1 MPRPVPAEAATR
13 RRARLA
19 ALLDALGAARGSRVT
34 QREFAASIG
43 REQGTVGAIL
53 GGHRA
58 LGGDVMLAIVQ
69 AYQLPPDFFDSP
81 LAPDPRPFARAAVGA
96 VPVASPVAAV
106 PRGRLESPAV
116 GVRAPPVS
124 VAYGA
129 HDPGLSEAL
138 RTLVPERAVA
148 MALDL
153 LSRRGV
159 HLDADGWARTALD
172 AQSASDHGALG
183 AWTDRAL
190 ADPESLAPARPVA
203 KSSRAVR
210 PSRGRVGGAG
220 RG

>member
-1 MPRPVPAEAATR
+1 MPRPVAADAAAR
-13 RRARLA
+13 RRQRLA
-19 ALLDALGAARGSRVT
+19 GFLDALGAARGSRVT

-69 AYQLPPDFFDSP
+69 AYGLPPDYFDGP

-96 VPVASPVAAV
+96 APVASLAPAG
-106 PRGRLESPAV
+106 RGRPALA
-116 GVRAPPVS
+116 GPASSLRAPPVS
-124 VAYGA
+124 VVYGA

-138 RTLVPERAVA
+138 RSLVPDRAVA

-159 HLDADGWARTALD
+159 SLDADGWVRAALE
-172 AQSASDHGALG
+172 AQSASDRGSLG
-183 AWTDRAL
+183 AWCDAAL
-190 ADPESLAPARPVA
+190 ADPSSLVPRRASAPRSSAGARNT
-203 KSSRAVR
+203 RR
-210 PSRGRVGGAG
+210 
-220 RG
+220 